1 MCDIL
6 DDHGGCVGK
15 EHGAED
21 EETDE
26 GRSMC
31 LPLKAE
37 KVRLIISIPKGLIIA
52 PIPQL

>member
-1 MCDIL
+1 MCDIPAGY
-6 DDHGGCVGK
+6 GGCVGE

-26 GRSMC
+26 GRSTC
-31 LPLKAE
+31 LPVEAE